1 MQCVCNQRTVGIAF
15 VRDLKKLLDETETEN
30 GIMLT
35 DSKFTWSARHN
46 TPSLDVELIPSTIP
60 PLDIFNHKLVPRA
73 VLLSE
78 EEGCVVLE
86 KHPAEPYQ
94 FPWMKSKDP
103 ISIILGAK
111 SGNIVRFTLE
121 SMTAGTSVT
130 YRYVT

>member
-1 MQCVCNQRTVGIAF
+1 
-15 VRDLKKLLDETETEN
+15 
-30 GIMLT
+30 MLT
-35 DSKFTWSARHN
+35 DSKFIWMARHN
-46 TPSLDVELIPSTIP
+46 APRLDVELIPSSIP
-60 PLDIFNHKLVPRA
+60 PFDIFNHKLVPRA

-86 KHPAEPYQ
+86 KYHAEPYQ

-111 SGNIVRFTLE
+111 SGDIARFTLE
-121 SMTAGTSVT
+121 SVTAGMSVK